1 MNVSGVSFAAADESC
16 LRSGET
22 LRSEDD
28 ESEEDEEDMAAKPLA
43 SETELAATA
52 KKNRK
57 VLKKENPGN
66 EWRQLGWT
74 FCKEWRSLL

>member
-28 ESEEDEEDMAAKPLA
+28 ESEEDEEDIRQGLA
-43 SETELAATA
+43 SDPELAATKGDLA
-52 KKNRK
+52 IKLIEKKKNVYK
-57 VLKKENPGN
+57 
-66 EWRQLGWT
+66 
-74 FCKEWRSLL
+74 S